1 MSLLHET
8 LETLLLLLQSPFT
21 HGFWLFVFKFIP
33 YVVFFELPIYTLVF
47 LGILRHVIRNTFEV
61 PEDRP
66 YAPRVSCIITCY
78 SEGKDVQLTIRS
90 LAEQL
95 YEGFLEIICV
105 VDGAARNIETHE
117 AARRMESFVNA
128 RGRRLLRVLP
138 KWQRGG
144 RVSTLNAGLSVAR
157 GEVVMALDGDTSFDN
172 TMVANAVRH
181 FSHEDVVGVAGCLR
195 VRNVTA
201 SLWSRLQAV
210 EYLLSIHASKV
221 GLSEFNIV
229 NNISGA
235 FGVFRR
241 SFISLMGG
249 WDSGTAEDLDMTMRI
264 KNYFGRHPRLR
275 IRFEPTA
282 TGHTDVPVTLK
293 DFLRQRL
300 RWDGDLFYLYIRKHF
315 HSLRPG
321 LFGWRNW
328 LMMLWTGLFFQLVM
342 PFVIL
347 IYTVFLLAFF
357 PLPVTLAVLALVY
370 LFYLAVTLVFY
381 GVFIVFLSERPQ
393 QDLRLAPLLP
403 LFPLF
408 TFFSRLWGGV
418 AMLGEMIV
426 KSHLDTSMAPWY
438 VLRKTKF

>member
-1 MSLLHET
+1 
-8 LETLLLLLQSPFT
+8 
-21 HGFWLFVFKFIP
+21 
-33 YVVFFELPIYTLVF
+33 
-47 LGILRHVIRNTFEV
+47 
-61 PEDRP
+61 
-66 YAPRVSCIITCY
+66 
-78 SEGKDVQLTIRS
+78 
-90 LAEQL
+90 
-95 YEGFLEIICV
+95 
-105 VDGAARNIETHE
+105 
-117 AARRMESFVNA
+117 
-128 RGRRLLRVLP
+128 
-138 KWQRGG
+138 
-144 RVSTLNAGLSVAR
+144 
-157 GEVVMALDGDTSFDN
+157 VMALDGDTSFDN